1 MTQFVGRHNG
11 LALFS
16 TPEHSVVVDT
26 QFGLVIE
33 AGDTD
38 ALLSSR
44 QWIPTGEKFN
54 NEDNYNI
61 VDLVELAITNL
72 KSRSLTASSNAR
84 LYTVPAG
91 VKSEA
96 KKALEWHAQV
106 HRGGT
111 PVGLNTAR
119 MLANESQIGLHKVRH
134 IAKYFPR
141 HEVDKKG
148 KGWAPGEDNFPSNGR
163 IAWALWGGDSG
174 WRWAKAIVERED
186 KKPVTADA
194 SQIINL
200 PGQNTPD
207 LNDFVDAYEQP
218 ETVMPE
224 FLARVCLDGSG
235 IDRVYKIDLDGCT
248 YVWDGSGW
256 DNLENENSTVWDIDN
271 TLDAGNDSL
280 PNVSHIL
287 IDPDSAIIICA
298 RLNNKP
304 FSNVSVG
311 DIDAD
316 EARLATFA
324 IGDIDWEFIDS
335 AIIADASAPVSNGS
349 APSAD
354 PDVSDINMDGIFDQ
368 NPSQSEKPNI
378 ELKEDDGSTPPMD
391 ADSLH
396 DVLSNF
402 PVWVR
407 SERSSGVKT
416 KPARGVHHPLVHKWV
431 AKANGL
437 DMPIQPTHMGEYEPT
452 GAQPV
457 VADASSTPTPATVK
471 QQLEA
476 KTAEKD
482 SSKNPIT
489 PKTSDVQPL
498 YFAIVSPDDPRAVMN
513 LIAVV
518 PASSSNPQP
527 MAYTRKN
534 AQWIRDPKTLA
545 DLKSSTPPPVVPLDP
560 TILQDVLKQ
569 VDGIQA
575 SALFSYDHALMV
587 MFGPRVD
594 VMDTFGNQFFAQFS
608 NDSSG
613 ALVAAKGGFDKNRG
627 QAEKL
632 RRYWT
637 FGPGAAKIRWGMPG
651 DWSRCVRHLA
661 KYLGVRAKGYCQ
673 LRHHDALG
681 IYTGTH
687 AKLDREGH
695 GKVSVLPRS
704 KRNFSNDEFIMEE
717 VWGHNT
723 GKPTVITDKDLMM
736 PMDVIHGQHDHMYDA
751 DWKPEDEVESM
762 LNDPAVCEEMCNYN
776 VTEHSSEDPCWDG
789 YKQIGFKDKNG
800 KHIPNCVRASA
811 GVVAS
816 AADVLRSYW
825 TAGKGGDKVR
835 WGEFGDWS
843 RCVRNLDKYFGSRSR
858 GYCALLAQ
866 EVNGTWV
873 GDVENK
879 QFFARLGFG
888 SETSINAFSTDVIN
902 SSKRVIELSQLSAKT
917 AELRNRVSLVAAG
930 ISVDENA
937 PVDGAR
943 FSIPLVIPEEHES
956 GDGRSFEKGAISIR
970 ELPLPLMWQI
980 QTSDGHSGSVV
991 VGRIDHMERIEN
1003 GIGNATGVFDTGVHG
1018 AEAQRM
1024 VQNGFLRGVSADM
1037 DQFEAKEIKSK
1048 KNDSDEAAESDSV
1061 DINNGKL
1068 VISKAR
1074 VMGVTIVPKPAF
1086 QECQISIAPSGDT
1099 NQEETVLPNGIY
1111 ADDADASDALSL
1123 VACGFVAGA
1132 IPVQPPSEWFKNPN
1146 LDKPTPLTVD
1156 DTGRV
1161 FGHIAAWHVDHIG
1174 LSFGTKPP
1182 RSRSNYSYFHTG
1194 VVRADD
1200 NKDYPV
1206 GQLTLAGGHADLTAS
1221 AAEAVKHY
1229 DDTASA
1235 IADVHAGEDRFGIW
1249 VAGALRPSA
1258 QPEQIRALRASAP
1271 SGDWRPI
1278 QGSLELV
1285 AVCQVNVPGFPIARA
1300 RVASGA
1306 VMALVAA
1313 GASTLAKLK
1322 SDPVTEMNER
1332 IARLEAYSIAN
1343 RQAELS
1349 AIRAKFAD
1357 AKTEFGY
1364 ISKSERDEAAKKG
1377 QALPDGSFP
1386 IRNVEDLHKAIH
1398 AFGRA
1403 KEEHK
1408 AEVKKH
1414 IIKRAR
1420 QLKASDVIPDSW
1432 KPASSA
1438 SITAS
1443 LETMREKIA
1452 TITAGGAGIPKASD
1466 IEEAGKHKAATDLLD
1481 EVKSQNK
1488 GVTNKRMSVPVKNSK
1503 PDAGDVQKTQK
1514 APVQSADDSKRSDET
1529 PSKYTPD
1536 TQPRDEKGEFRE
1548 VLARLKGD
1556 LHLAGLHGVA
1566 ADVKHAEDLHDAG
1579 RHEEAIKAGQ
1589 AILEKVKATQESV
1602 KKKDS
1607 LDRLKDSTEKL
1618 DKSLNR
1624 VA

>member
-26 QFGLVIE
+26 EFGLVVE

-44 QWIPTGEKFN
+44 SWIPTGEKFD
-54 NEDNYNI
+54 ENI
-61 VDLVELAITNL
+61 GDLVELSISNL
-72 KSRSLTASSNAR
+72 KSRSLVASSNAR
-84 LYTVPAG
+84 LYTIPAG
-91 VKSEA
+91 VKAEA
-96 KKALEWHAQV
+96 KKALEWHKEN

-111 PVGLNTAR
+111 PVGLNTAHI
-119 MLANESQIGLHKVRH
+119 LANESQIGLEKVRH

-148 KGWAPGEDNFPSNGR
+148 KGYQPGEDGFPSNGR
-163 IAWALWGGDSG
+163 IAWALWGGDAG
-174 WRWAKAIVERED
+174 RKWASTIVERED
-186 KKPVTADA
+186 KKAVTADG

-207 LNDFVDAYEQP
+207 LNDFIDSYEQP

-235 IDRVYKIDLDGCT
+235 IDRLYKIDLDGCT

-271 TLDAGNDSL
+271 TLDDGNDNL
-280 PNVSHIL
+280 PTVSHIL
-287 IDPDSAIIICA
+287 IDPDSAIIIGA
-298 RLNNKP
+298 RLNTNP
-304 FSNVSVG
+304 FKNVSVG

-316 EARLATFA
+316 EAELASFA
-324 IGDIDWEFIDS
+324 ISDIDWDFIDS
-335 AIIADASAPVSNGS
+335 AIIADASSPVANGS
-349 APSAD
+349 APAPEPSN
-354 PDVSDINMDGIFDQ
+354 VSDINMDGIFDQ
-368 NPSQSEKPNI
+368 NPSQQEKPDIKLND
-378 ELKEDDGSTPPMD
+378 ETTPPMD
-391 ADSLH
+391 ADSVH
-396 DVLSNF
+396 NVLSNF
-402 PVWVR
+402 PMWVHA
-407 SERSSGVKT
+407 ERKSGVKS
-416 KPARGVHHPLVHKWV
+416 KPAKGVHHPLVHKWV

-437 DMPIQPTHMGEYEPT
+437 DMPIQPTHNPEYNPV

-457 VADASSTPTPATVK
+457 VADGGAPSPATVK
-471 QQLEA
+471 QQLDS
-476 KTAEKD
+476 KKD
-482 SSKNPIT
+482 SAPANASSVS

-513 LIAVV
+513 LVSVV

-527 MAYTRKN
+527 MVYTRKDGK
-534 AQWIRDPKTLA
+534 WIRDPKTLA
-545 DLKSSTPPPVVPLDP
+545 DLKSATPPPVVPLDP
-560 TILQDVLKQ
+560 NVLQDVLKQ

-587 MFGPRVD
+587 MFGPRVN
-594 VMDTFGNQFFAQFS
+594 VMETVGNKFFSDIDENFS
-608 NDSSG
+608 G
-613 ALVAAKGGFDKNRG
+613 TALVAAKGGFDKNRG

-637 FGPGAAKIRWGMPG
+637 FGRGGAKIRWGEPG
-651 DWSRCVRHLA
+651 DWSRCVRHLS
-661 KYLGVRAKGYCQ
+661 KFLGVRAKGYCQ

-687 AKLDREGH
+687 AKMFHEGH
-695 GKVSVLPRS
+695 GTVAKLARN
-704 KRNFSNDEFIMEE
+704 KRNFASDEFIMEE
-717 VWGHNT
+717 VLTKNY

-736 PMDVIHGQHDHMYDA
+736 PMEVIHGQHDHMYD
-751 DWKPEDEVESM
+751 PEWQPDDEVKDA
-762 LNDPAVCEEMCNYN
+762 LNDPDVVDEMCNYSAS
-776 VTEHSSEDPCWDG
+776 EHSADDPCWDG
-789 YKQIGFKDKNG
+789 YKQIGFKDKDG
-800 KHIPNCVRASA
+800 KHVPNCVRASGA
-811 GVVAS
+811 LSAS
-816 AADVLRSYW
+816 GADLLKKYW
-825 TAGKGGDKVR
+825 TTGKGGDKIR
-835 WGEFGDWS
+835 WSEFGDWS

-866 EVNGTWV
+866 EVNDSWV
-873 GDVENK
+873 GDAENK

-888 SETSINAFSTDVIN
+888 SSTSVSAFSTDVIN
-902 SSKRVIELSQLSAKT
+902 SSERVIELSQLSAKT

-937 PVDGAR
+937 PVEGAR
-943 FSIPLVIPEEHES
+943 FTIPLVIPEEHES
-956 GDGRSFEKGAISIR
+956 GDGRSFEKGAIEIR

-980 QTSDGHSGSVV
+980 KTADGHQGSVV
-991 VGRIDHMERIEN
+991 VGRIDHMERTEQ
-1003 GIGNATGVFDTGVHG
+1003 GIGNAHGVFDTGVYG
-1018 AEAQRM
+1018 SEAQRL
-1024 VQNGFLRGVSADM
+1024 VQGKFLRGVSADM
-1037 DQFEAKEIKSK
+1037 DKFEAKEIKSK
-1048 KNDSDEAAESDSV
+1048 KKDSDEAAESDSV

-1074 VMGVTIVPKPAF
+1074 VMGITIVPKPAF
-1086 QECQISIAPSGDT
+1086 QECQISLAPIGDI
-1099 NQEETVLPNGIY
+1099 NQEETMIPNGVY

-1200 NKDYPV
+1200 GKDYPV

-1235 IADVHAGEDRFGIW
+1235 IADVHAGEDKFGIW

-1322 SDPVTEMNER
+1322 ADPVAEMNER
-1332 IARLEAYSIAN
+1332 IARLEAYSVAN

-1349 AIRAKFAD
+1349 AIKAKFED

-1377 QALPDGSFP
+1377 QALPDGSYP
-1386 IRNVEDLHKAIH
+1386 IRNVDDLHKAIH

-1403 KEEHK
+1403 KPEHK
-1408 AEVKKH
+1408 SAVKKH

-1420 QLKASDVIPDSW
+1420 QLKASHVIPDSW
-1432 KPASSA
+1432 KHAESDA
-1438 SITAS
+1438 ITAS
-1443 LETMREKIA
+1443 VEAMRSKIA
-1452 TITAGGAGIPKASD
+1452 SLTAGGAGIPKASD
-1466 IEEAGKHKAATDLLD
+1466 IEGASDAKTARESLD

-1514 APVQSADDSKRSDET
+1514 PQQQAADDAKRSKEEA
-1529 PSKYTPD
+1529 SKYTPD
-1536 TQPRDEKGEFRE
+1536 TQPRDERGKFRE

-1566 ADVKHAEDLHDAG
+1566 AEVKHAEDLHDAG

-1589 AILEKVKATQESV
+1589 AILKKVKLAQQSV
-1602 KKKDS
+1602 KKEDS
-1607 LDRLKDSTEKL
+1607 LNRLKGSVDKL
-1618 DKSLNR
+1618 DDSLNR